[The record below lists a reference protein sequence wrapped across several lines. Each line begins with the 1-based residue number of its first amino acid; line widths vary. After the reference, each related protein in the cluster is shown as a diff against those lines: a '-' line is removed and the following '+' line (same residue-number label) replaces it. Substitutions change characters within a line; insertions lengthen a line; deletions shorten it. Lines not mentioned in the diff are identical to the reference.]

1 MEYIGPCDDETLDF
15 NKVAVVAAQATTANM
30 LAHYDAKNPD
40 AMFRL
45 VASGVQISVFPPDV
59 IETRGNRLDAVHDVP
74 IYAAAQEHCAGL
86 ISSNAAFA
94 KICAAQRDFRGK
106 NYLYHRSADYQY
118 DTIMLMLRRK
128 P

>member
-1 MEYIGPCDDETLDF
+1 VEYIGPCDDETLDF

-59 IETRGNRLDAVHDVP
+59 IET